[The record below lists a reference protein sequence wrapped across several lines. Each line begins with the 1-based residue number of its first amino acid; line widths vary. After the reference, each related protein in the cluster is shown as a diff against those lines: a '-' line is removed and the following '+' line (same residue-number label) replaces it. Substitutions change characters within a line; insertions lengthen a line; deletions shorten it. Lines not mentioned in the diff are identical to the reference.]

1 MAEQK
6 DGFVSR
12 RTGSV
17 CGFVRTSYHVGCWM
31 SMRAAEVIFV
41 LSAFTVVSMGLCFA
55 LGL

>member
-41 LSAFTVVSMGLCFA
+41 LSPFTVVSMGLCFA